1 MDGLFSRR
9 VVLITGKGGVGRS
22 TVAAALA
29 VAGGRQG
36 KRILLTELQEPAR
49 VTASPLARLFGL
61 ETLPRVP
68 KDLCEGVEGLVLRSE
83 KGVQL
88 FLESVLPIKAFAR
101 LALRSPALV
110 RLLRAAPSF
119 HEMGIF
125 YHLLSLLRE
134 RVSDDEP
141 RYELIL
147 IDMPATGHT
156 ISLTGLPALL
166 LRIIPSGPIARSMR
180 EGQSILNDPAQAGA
194 WVVTLPET
202 LPVTEALELIDAL
215 RETKMPVGGVVANRV
230 PEDPFTPE
238 EHVALRSLLEG
249 QAVYGVGELDRLRQ
263 ADRSVSRLRRALDVP
278 LALVEELP
286 GQGGALVEAVAA
298 RLAGAS
304 A

>member
-1 MDGLFSRR
+1 MDDVLLRR

-29 VAGGRQG
+29 VISGRAGR
-36 KRILLTELQEPAR
+36 RVLLTELQEPTR
-49 VTASPLARLFGL
+49 VTASPLARHFDR

-68 KDLCEGVEGLVLRSE
+68 ADLGDGVQGIVLRAE

-88 FLESVLPIKAFAR
+88 FLESVLPIPSLAR

-134 RVSDDEP
+134 RLPDGEP
-141 RYELIL
+141 RYEQVI

-156 ISLTGLPALL
+156 VALTGLPALL
-166 LRIIPSGPIARSMR
+166 QRIIPSGPVAASLR
-180 EGQSILNDPAQAGA
+180 EGQAILNDPAQGGA

-202 LPVTEALELIDAL
+202 LPVTEALELVEAL
-215 RETKMPVGGVVANRV
+215 RETSMPVGGVIANRV

-238 EHVALRSLLEG
+238 EHDALRSLLQG
-249 QAVYGVGELDRLRQ
+249 RPVYGMGELDRLRQ
-263 ADRSVSRLRRALDVP
+263 ASRSLSRLRQAVDVP
-278 LALVEELP
+278 LALIEELP
-286 GQGGALVEAVAA
+286 MHGRALVEAVAR
-298 RLAGAS
+298 RLAGAP